1 MSFVSGIEL
10 IKMAEKANTS
20 VIAFNCLDYNMVAS
34 VIAAA
39 ERVKKPAMI
48 MLLPEHATKNKVT
61 TFEAFGAMVKAMAEK
76 ATVPIA
82 LHLDHCYDEEEIK
95 RAIDAGFTSVM
106 YDASQYDL
114 DENIRR
120 TKAVVW
126 YAHSKGVMVEAELGS
141 VGLAKNN
148 DNEKEDFYTKPE
160 AVKKFTE
167 ATGVDALAIAI
178 GNAHGDYPFR
188 QNLIFSVLMRS
199 MRSQMFRLFFM
210 VEVVFRKISWQRL
223 SAVESIN
230 LTMAQI
236 LCIAIMMQ
244 FLLITKH
251 VSRQAATIWLVK
263 QSMYRKKSQISL
275 LRNWILLNYNKHI

>member
-1 MSFVSGIEL
+1 MSFVKGIEL

-141 VGLAKNN
+141 VGLAQNN
-148 DNEKEDFYTKPE
+148 DNEKADF
-160 AVKKFTE
+160 
-167 ATGVDALAIAI
+167 IQ
-178 GNAHGDYPFR
+178 NQR
-188 QNLIFSVLMRS
+188 Q
-199 MRSQMFRLFFM
+199 
-210 VEVVFRKISWQRL
+210 
-223 SAVESIN
+223 
-230 LTMAQI
+230 
-236 LCIAIMMQ
+236 
-244 FLLITKH
+244 
-251 VSRQAATIWLVK
+251 
-263 QSMYRKKSQISL
+263 
-275 LRNWILLNYNKHI
+275 LRNLQKQQM

>member
-1 MSFVSGIEL
+1 MSFVKGIEL

-20 VIAFNCLDYNMVAS
+20 IIAFNCLDYNMVAS

-39 ERVKKPAMI
+39 ERVKKPVMI

-61 TFEAFGAMVKAMAEK
+61 DFEAFGAMVKTMAEK
-76 ATVPIA
+76 ATVPVS

-95 RAIDAGFTSVM
+95 KAIDAGFTSVM

-141 VGLAKNN
+141 VGLAKDN
-148 DNEKEDFYTKPE
+148 DNEKADFYTKPE

-167 ATGVDALAIAI
+167 ATGVDAMHCYNDAVLAYHKSCEPAGSNDMIGEAEYVQKAI
-178 GNAHGDYPFR
+178 TDFLA
-188 QNLIFSVLMRS
+188 
-199 MRSQMFRLFFM
+199 
-210 VEVVFRKISWQRL
+210 KKL
-223 SAVESIN
+223 S
-230 LTMAQI
+230 
-236 LCIAIMMQ
+236 
-244 FLLITKH
+244 
-251 VSRQAATIWLVK
+251 LVK
-263 QSMYRKKSQISL
+263 L
-275 LRNWILLNYNKHI
+275 

>member
-148 DNEKEDFYTKPE
+148 DNEKEDFSTKPE

-178 GNAHGDYPFR
+178 GNAHGDYPFPPT
-188 QNLIFSVLMRS
+188 LDL
-199 MRSQMFRLFFM
+199 
-210 VEVVFRKISWQRL
+210 QRL
-223 SAVESIN
+223 DEINAVTDVPLVLHGGSGIPEDQLAEAFSRGIN
-230 LTMAQI
+230 KFNYGTDTMHCYNDAVLAYHKACEPAGSNDMIGEAEYVQKEI
-236 LCIAIMMQ
+236 TD
-244 FLLITKH
+244 FLAKKLD
-251 VSRQAATIWLVK
+251 LVK
-263 QSMYRKKSQISL
+263 L
-275 LRNWILLNYNKHI
+275 

>member
-1 MSFVSGIEL
+1 MSFVKGIEL

-114 DENIRR
+114 D
-120 TKAVVW
+120 
-126 YAHSKGVMVEAELGS
+126 
-141 VGLAKNN
+141 
-148 DNEKEDFYTKPE
+148 
-160 AVKKFTE
+160 
-167 ATGVDALAIAI
+167 
-178 GNAHGDYPFR
+178 
-188 QNLIFSVLMRS
+188 
-199 MRSQMFRLFFM
+199 
-210 VEVVFRKISWQRL
+210 
-223 SAVESIN
+223 
-230 LTMAQI
+230 
-236 LCIAIMMQ
+236 
-244 FLLITKH
+244 
-251 VSRQAATIWLVK
+251 
-263 QSMYRKKSQISL
+263 
-275 LRNWILLNYNKHI
+275 

>member
-1 MSFVSGIEL
+1 MSFVKGIEL

-61 TFEAFGAMVKAMAEK
+61 TFEAFGAMVKAMA
-76 ATVPIA
+76 
-82 LHLDHCYDEEEIK
+82 
-95 RAIDAGFTSVM
+95 AGCGKS
-106 YDASQYDL
+106 SEYDL

-141 VGLAKNN
+141 VGLAQNN
-148 DNEKEDFYTKPE
+148 DNEKADFYTKPE

-167 ATGVDALAIAI
+167 ATDVDALAIAI
-178 GNAHGDYPFR
+178 GNAHGDYPFPPKLDLER
-188 QNLIFSVLMRS
+188 LDEINAITDVPLVLHGGSGIPEDQLAEAFSRGINKFNYGTDTMHCYNDAVLAYHKAHEPAGSNDMIGEAEFV
-199 MRSQMFRLFFM
+199 Q
-210 VEVVFRKISWQRL
+210 K
-223 SAVESIN
+223 
-230 LTMAQI
+230 
-236 LCIAIMMQ
+236 AITD
-244 FLLITKH
+244 FLAKKLD
-251 VSRQAATIWLVK
+251 LVK
-263 QSMYRKKSQISL
+263 L
-275 LRNWILLNYNKHI
+275 